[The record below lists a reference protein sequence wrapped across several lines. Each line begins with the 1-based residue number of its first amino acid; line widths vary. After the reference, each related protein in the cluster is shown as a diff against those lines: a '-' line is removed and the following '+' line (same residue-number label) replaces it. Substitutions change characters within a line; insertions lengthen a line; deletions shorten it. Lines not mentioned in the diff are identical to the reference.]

1 MIFFSSMP
9 VESKRKPSPH
19 CFVILRVLCGFVVEF
34 KARAADAAKQNYKSE
49 ISNYNYVQPMSE
61 QKLIYVT
68 FHGIPLS
75 FKLEWPFHPSTSG
88 ADYQVLHGNVALED
102 GSDLHAPV
110 AVHMSQTVKEAL
122 PSVDE
127 KGAFG
132 PAINAIRKAVD
143 TKDIEFL
150 KSDKRQPIP
159 LSSRAFS
166 LITRKFTFQNP
177 NDDQLFGFLKRSIY
191 WRTKLGEKKINL
203 ADPVEALYLTRTPEQ
218 VVAVGEKLAE
228 QKLITLD
235 GNSAIATDALMA
247 QGAAI
252 QAETQSALEEI
263 NAKHAFE
270 RA

>member
-1 MIFFSSMP
+1 
-9 VESKRKPSPH
+9 V
-19 CFVILRVLCGFVVEF
+19 GF
-34 KARAADAAKQNYKSE
+34 KARAAHAARQNYKLE
-49 ISNYNYVQPMSE
+49 ISDYNYLHPMSD

-68 FHGIPLS
+68 IHGIPLS

-88 ADYQVLHGNVALED
+88 ADYHVLHGNVTLED
-102 GSDLHAPV
+102 GSGLHAPV

-177 NDDQLFGFLKRSIY
+177 SDDQLLAFLKRSIY

-218 VVAVGEKLAE
+218 VIAAAKKLADE
-228 QKLITLD
+228 RLITLD
-235 GNSAIATDALMA
+235 GNATIATDALMTQA
-247 QGAAI
+247 AAI

-270 RA
+270 RG

>member
-1 MIFFSSMP
+1 MP
-9 VESKRKPSPH
+9 
-19 CFVILRVLCGFVVEF
+19 
-34 KARAADAAKQNYKSE
+34 NYKLE
-49 ISNYNYVQPMSE
+49 ISNYNYSHPMSD

-68 FHGIPLS
+68 IHGIPLS

-88 ADYQVLHGNVALED
+88 ADYHVLHGNVILED
-102 GSDLHAPV
+102 DSGLHAPV

-132 PAINAIRKAVD
+132 PAINAIRKATD

-166 LITRKFTFQNP
+166 LMTRQFTFQNP
-177 NDDQLFGFLKRSIY
+177 SDDQLIAYLKRSIY

-218 VVAVGEKLAE
+218 VVAAGKKLAE
-228 QKLITLD
+228 NKLITLE
-235 GNSAIATDALMA
+235 GNSAVAADALMSQA
-247 QGAAI
+247 GSI
-252 QAETQSALEEI
+252 EAETQSALGEI

-270 RA
+270 RG